1 MSKTRLYENPCTVTG
16 GGKQTGLQR
25 RPKGTV
31 KLGQDDWNVVS
42 QQRGGPEPDETAVGK
57 IFDITCPYVG
67 ECGGIVPMKWG

>member
-1 MSKTRLYENPCTVTG
+1 MSKTLLYENPCAVTG

-25 RPKGTV
+25 RPKDTV

-42 QQRGGPEPDETAVGK
+42 QQRGGPEPGETAAGK
-57 IFDITCPYVG
+57 ISGITYPCAG